1 MSIPIEDVRPG
12 WYWVK
17 KDACVLCAEVYGKD
31 RSVTLIG
38 EDDVYG
44 VKDFEF
50 LQRIE
55 PPGEGE

>member
-1 MSIPIEDVRPG
+1 MSIPIEEVRSG
-12 WYWVK
+12 FYWVK
-17 KDACVLCAEVYGKD
+17 KDMWVQCAEVYGKD

-38 EDDVYG
+38 QDDVYG

-55 PPGEGE
+55 PPGE